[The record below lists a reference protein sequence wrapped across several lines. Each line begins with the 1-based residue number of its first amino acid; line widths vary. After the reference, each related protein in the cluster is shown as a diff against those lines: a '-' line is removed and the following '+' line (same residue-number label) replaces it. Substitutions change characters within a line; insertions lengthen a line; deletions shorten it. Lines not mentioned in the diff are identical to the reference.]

1 MPTHKLGCIWHFHYK
16 SAVLSHFILIC
27 SLGVLGGVRPTC
39 EWQVK
44 FTANSN
50 CQGCSTAAWQVK
62 VENLWPGP
70 TSFFFRWVKVFTA
83 ALHKKGSRKRCHGP
97 ESAPRAT
104 EGQRQSKML
113 KVTQLL
119 SSRPGTLMLVFR
131 ALNFVGFATAHS
143 FQCHRGQRN
152 LKNSIWC
159 LQALLQQY
167 SKALGNSTPIVQSL
181 GLLTSGTNME
191 SCTIPILWI
200 SKHFQHMT

>member
-83 ALHKKGSRKRCHGP
+83 ALHKKGSRKRCHGR

-152 LKNSIWC
+152 LKTQSDVFRLYCNNIPKHWVILPLLYRVWAFSPLVLTWKV
-159 LQALLQQY
+159 ALFPFY
-167 SKALGNSTPIVQSL
+167 G
-181 GLLTSGTNME
+181 
-191 SCTIPILWI
+191 
-200 SKHFQHMT
+200 